1 MMSLRQNFLMLFG
14 VVAGFAI
21 LAWILSGFIEAG
33 QTAVGI
39 AVVTAIA
46 AAALLAARWRRKRA
60 ANELIAAA
68 QRAAQ
73 GDFRRPVTLDAG
85 EWSPVVQSF
94 NQMTAALD
102 RQFREAEGRRHEMAT
117 VLTSMIEGV
126 VVIDKDD
133 RIISL
138 NPAAQKLFRV
148 TEENVVG
155 RAVPSVIRNA
165 DLQRLVNRSGKTEKP
180 VEGEVVLRDSGARVL
195 SVQGSVLRD
204 ADGRRTG
211 TVFVCHDI
219 TQLKRL
225 ETVRKD
231 FVANVSHELRTPV
244 TAIKGYAE
252 TLRDSGSMPEDSR
265 ERFVDIIAKNSE
277 RLEAIIEDLLAL
289 SRIEQEEERK
299 EIKLATAAVRPVVE
313 NAVQACELVAR
324 EKNIALTFEC
334 DEALRANINAP
345 LLEQA
350 IVNLIQNAVTYSEP
364 GSAVFVAGTA
374 EDSRLLIRV
383 RDHGC
388 GIEAHFLP
396 RLFERFYR
404 VDKARSRSQGGTG
417 LGLAIVKHIINVHKG
432 DVSVS
437 SEVGAGSM
445 FTISLPRVAEPVPM
459 ALDHS

>member
-1 MMSLRQNFLMLFG
+1 MPFSRQSLLLLIAYAAG
-14 VVAGFAI
+14 VAV
-21 LAWILSGFIEAG
+21 LAWVLAGFIEAG
-33 QTAVGI
+33 HTGVGI
-39 AVVTAIA
+39 AVVTVIA
-46 AAALLAARWRRKRA
+46 AAVLWAGRWRRARA
-60 ANELIAAA
+60 ADDLVAAA
-68 QRAAQ
+68 QRIAQ
-73 GDFRRPVTLDAG
+73 GDLRRPAATEAR
-85 EWSPVVQSF
+85 EWAPVVQSF
-94 NQMTAALD
+94 NQMSAALD
-102 RQFREAEGRRHEMAT
+102 RRFREAEGRSNEMAT
-117 VLTSMIEGV
+117 VLASMIEGV

-148 TEENVVG
+148 TGDDVVG

-180 VEGEVVLRDSGARVL
+180 VEGQVVLRDSGERVL

-252 TLRDSGSMPEDSR
+252 TLRDGGSMGEESR
-265 ERFVDIIAKNSE
+265 ERFLGIIAKNSE
-277 RLEAIIEDLLAL
+277 RLEAIIDDLLVL
-289 SRIEQEEERK
+289 SRIEQEEDRK
-299 EIKLATAAVRPVVE
+299 EIKLAAAAVRPVIE
-313 NAVQACELVAR
+313 DAVQACELVAR
-324 EKNIALTFEC
+324 DKNIALAFEC
-334 DEALRANINAP
+334 DETLRANINAP

-350 IVNLIQNAVTYSEP
+350 IVNLIQNALTYTEP
-364 GSAVFVAGTA
+364 GKSVFVEGAG
-374 EDSRLLIRV
+374 EDARLLIRV
-383 RDHGC
+383 RDQGC

-396 RLFERFYR
+396 RIFERFYR

-417 LGLAIVKHIINVHKG
+417 LGLAIVKHIANVHKG
-432 DVSVS
+432 DVSVT
-437 SEVGAGSM
+437 SEVGVGST
-445 FTISLPRVAEPVPM
+445 FTISLPRVMETAPAAVGN
-459 ALDHS
+459 